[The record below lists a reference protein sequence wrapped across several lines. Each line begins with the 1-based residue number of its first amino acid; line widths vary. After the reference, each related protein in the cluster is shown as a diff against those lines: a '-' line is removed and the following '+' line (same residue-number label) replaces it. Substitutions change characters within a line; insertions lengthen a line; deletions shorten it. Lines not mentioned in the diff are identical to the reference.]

1 MMSRTPENKFLNW
14 LAQPSVKPYL
24 IALLSTVIIFFQ
36 ANLDPFGLI
45 SASDK
50 SSALLFSKIIS
61 PFYGKQLLKQPFSLS
76 TNNQQHNGRENIVVV
91 LYDQPYFDRNRK
103 SSNKP
108 VWPIPVDKHR
118 RLLQK
123 ITEANPAAVFLDVY
137 FTIENKER
145 ENAIA
150 KFYSQLKTIDCPNE
164 LSADECAEEAQ
175 APTFIAS
182 VLRNTKPSAI
192 NPETDIPIA
201 PPRVALAEINQQQ
214 HHYAL
219 QDCQQGANKDCIDTS
234 TDTAAYALY
243 QRWCARTNE
252 LKAGSC
258 QSIDTKNIDQTLFL
272 QWGYAPSQDMVELQR
287 TINPNATHCQTDGNG
302 FSLLTKPIHLM
313 LKELIGQTSNRQQL
327 CPYHNTLGA
336 LMVEKMPAS
345 DLRTM
350 LKNKVVLVGAT
361 DYPLAD
367 KVESYVHGYIPG
379 VFWHAT
385 ALDNLIEKPKHF
397 LRIMEKKQSANVET
411 TIALLLFLTMAVF
424 IHHNSL
430 SESRLK
436 SNPAINTEA
445 NQKILTHI
453 HLYTSAIA
461 LLLLSVLICL
471 IWVGRDYAP
480 ENWVGI
486 AGLLFI
492 LCSGQVIAIHRINA
506 GLAIFFIEVSSQPL
520 GAIFYKIG
528 LLSSQ
533 RIDAV
538 NRAIHNL
545 HQTIRVFL
553 FILLGGLFV
562 FCFISIALTVFFI
575 PIIYFSTQPSSAFTL
590 TIFTLLYGWLIFIA
604 FRQWLRL
611 TQYLTATDKA
621 ANKAASAA
629 PITTP
634 IKPQIIRS
642 IKTPITTTSN
652 TT

>member
-1 MMSRTPENKFLNW
+1 MMSKTPENNFLNW

-61 PFYGKQLLKQPFSLS
+61 PFYGKQLLKQPYSLS

-123 ITEANPAAVFLDVY
+123 IAEANPAAVFLDVY

-150 KFYSQLKTIDCPNE
+150 KFYSQLKTIDCPNG
-164 LSADECAEEAQ
+164 LSADECADEAQ

-182 VLRNTKPSAI
+182 VLRNTKPSAT
-192 NPETDIPIA
+192 NLETDIPIA

-219 QDCQQGANKDCIDTS
+219 QDCQQDTNKDCIDTS

-243 QRWCARTNE
+243 QQWCARMNE
-252 LKAGSC
+252 LKTGSC

-272 QWGYAPSQDMVELQR
+272 QWGYAPSQDMVDLR
-287 TINPNATHCQTDGNG
+287 RKISPDAKHCQTDGNG
-302 FSLLTKPIHLM
+302 LSLLIKPIQLIF
-313 LKELIGQTSNRQQL
+313 KELIGQTSNSRKL

-367 KVESYVHGYIPG
+367 KIESYVHGYIPG

-385 ALDNLIEKPKHF
+385 ALDNLIEQPNNF
-397 LRIMEKKQSANVET
+397 LRKMQKKRSAKIET
-411 TIALLLFLTMAVF
+411 AITLLLFITMAAF
-424 IHHNSL
+424 IHQNTL
-430 SESRLK
+430 NERRLK

-445 NQKILTHI
+445 NQLTLTHI

-461 LLLLSVLICL
+461 LLLLSILICL
-471 IWVGRDYAP
+471 IWVGHDYAP

-492 LCSGQVIAIHRINA
+492 LCSGQAIAIHRINA
-506 GLAIFFIEVSSQPL
+506 RLVIFFIDISSQSL

-545 HQTIRVFL
+545 HLTIRVFL
-553 FILLGGLFV
+553 FVGLGAIFV
-562 FCFISIALTVFFI
+562 TCFIAIALTVFLI

-621 ANKAASAA
+621 ASAA

-634 IKPQIIRS
+634 IK
-642 IKTPITTTSN
+642 TPIITTSN
-652 TT
+652 TD